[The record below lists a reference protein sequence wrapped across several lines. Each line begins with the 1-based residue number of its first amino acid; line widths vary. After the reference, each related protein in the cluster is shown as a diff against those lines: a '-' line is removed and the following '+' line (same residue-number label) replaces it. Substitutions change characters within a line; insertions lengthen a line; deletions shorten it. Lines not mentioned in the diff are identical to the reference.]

1 LAYTRAPLAGWI
13 IEHMNRYLET
23 NGEDGHDWRGVTT
36 LLLTTTGRKTGEP
49 LQLPLIYGMD
59 GDRYLV
65 VASKG
70 GAPKHP
76 AWYLNLVANP
86 DVEVQVKADKF
97 KAKARAATAEEKPPL
112 WAKMAKLFPNYTE
125 YQSRA
130 GREIP
135 VVILTRT
142 EG

>member
-1 LAYTRAPLAGWI
+1 MAYTRAPLAGWI
-13 IEHMNRYLET
+13 TDHMNRYLET
-23 NGEDGHDWRGVTT
+23 NGEDGHEWRGVTT
-36 LLLTTTGRKTGEP
+36 LLLTTTGRKSGEP

-86 DVEVQVKADKF
+86 DVEVQVKGDKF
-97 KAKARAATAEEKPPL
+97 KARARTATPAEKPPL
-112 WAKMAKLFPNYTE
+112 WAKMAALFPNYNE
-125 YQSRA
+125 YQQRSA

-135 VVILTRT
+135 VVII
-142 EG
+142 EKAV

>member
-13 IEHMNRYLET
+13 TEHMNRYLET

-76 AWYLNLVANP
+76 AWYLNLVADP

-97 KAKARAATAEEKPPL
+97 KAKARTATPVEKPPL
-112 WAKMAKLFPNYTE
+112 WAKMAALFPNYTE

>member
-1 LAYTRAPLAGWI
+1 MAYTRAPLAGWI
-13 IEHMNRYLET
+13 TEHMNRYLET

-49 LQLPLIYGMD
+49 LQLPLIYGID

-130 GREIP
+130 GRDIP